1 MPNDICI
8 SGIMH
13 PSFNTITSI
22 SLEPIIRDDFNTI
35 TKVEHINN
43 EEIEEI

>member
-1 MPNDICI
+1 MSNICM

-22 SLEPIIRDDFNTI
+22 NLNPIMREDFDTI
-35 TKVEHINN
+35 TKVEPIKPD
-43 EEIEEI
+43 EIEEI